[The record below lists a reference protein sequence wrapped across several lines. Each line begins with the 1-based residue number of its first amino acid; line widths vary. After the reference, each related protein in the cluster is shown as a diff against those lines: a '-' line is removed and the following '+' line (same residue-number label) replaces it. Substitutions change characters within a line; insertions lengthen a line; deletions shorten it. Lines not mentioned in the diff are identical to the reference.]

1 MLSWALQLLETRL
14 CSLPFSTAFSAGF
27 VMSGHSYV
35 ITSSC
40 PLLCASHS
48 LSGGYLLISRILT
61 PLLLSYIL
69 INSPQIS
76 VIWGHSS
83 SASRTWSPVNHI
95 PFMLFTPS
103 LRRALWLY
111 WPGFHSSFFSQS
123 CLTLK
128 MTNLWN

>member
-1 MLSWALQLLETRL
+1 MFYWALQILETRL
-14 CSLPFSTAFSAGF
+14 CSPSSSTAFSAGF

-40 PLLCASHS
+40 LLLCVSHS
-48 LSGGYLLISRILT
+48 LRGEYLLISRILT
-61 PLLLSYIL
+61 PLLFSYIL

-76 VIWGHSS
+76 VTWDHSS
-83 SASRTWSPVNHI
+83 SASRTWSPMNHI

-103 LRRALWLY
+103 LCRALWLY
-111 WPGFHSSFFSQS
+111 RSGFHSSFFSQS